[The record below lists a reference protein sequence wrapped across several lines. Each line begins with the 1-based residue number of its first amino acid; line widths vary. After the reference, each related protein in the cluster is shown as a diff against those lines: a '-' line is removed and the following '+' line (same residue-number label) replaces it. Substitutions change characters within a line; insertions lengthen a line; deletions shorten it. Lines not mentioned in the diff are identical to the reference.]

1 MYFLIISPL
10 ELFCVSLFD
19 VQIPFSYFICGQ
31 CIDIRGDMSNPWTRP
46 CWLLKSKRIIL
57 ENLIFYFKKLS
68 PTNTLHRPVMLI
80 HKKKTTLVVL
90 LIYQYFLIWKKLHQI
105 IIFNRKRICI
115 IYSKILFSFDIRNIF
130 KMWGKKEFIH
140 VTTVG
145 PSYVVQAKLSRYTVT
160 E

>member
-1 MYFLIISPL
+1 M
-10 ELFCVSLFD
+10 
-19 VQIPFSYFICGQ
+19 
-31 CIDIRGDMSNPWTRP
+31 
-46 CWLLKSKRIIL
+46 K
-57 ENLIFYFKKLS
+57 KKL
-68 PTNTLHRPVMLI
+68 N
-80 HKKKTTLVVL
+80 
-90 LIYQYFLIWKKLHQI
+90 QI